1 VAENS
6 NDEMTTAEGLSYQDD
21 ECIDIHIRPNEV
33 NFDNELLSDEN
44 CLNIDASV
52 VDELRSKRDQY
63 QEENIFDDEED
74 ETGLQYF
81 SDDEHP
87 TIHVDEDEDSDA
99 E

>member
-1 VAENS
+1 
-6 NDEMTTAEGLSYQDD
+6 
-21 ECIDIHIRPNEV
+21 
-33 NFDNELLSDEN
+33 
-44 CLNIDASV
+44 LNIDASV